1 MFSLQINFWPLSVLL
16 VLVVVEAPGEGA
28 GKIIHHTN
36 DEMSSRAAVNQ
47 LKTCVH
53 WWLCCRFQI
62 LAGELCASCTRV
74 RLAGKALLSLR
85 LDVLACFCLLQKN
98 TLHAHAIFFF
108 DPSSAIV

>member
-16 VLVVVEAPGEGA
+16 VLVVGVLVVGVVVEAPGEGA

-36 DEMSSRAAVNQ
+36 DEMSSRAAVNE

-53 WWLCCRFQI
+53 WRLCCRFQI

-74 RLAGKALLSLR
+74 RPAER
-85 LDVLACFCLLQKN
+85 HC
-98 TLHAHAIFFF
+98 
-108 DPSSAIV
+108 